1 MSWGSFW
8 SFIPAMMMARMV
20 KKRKLLKADPKHLV
34 GLEPLAVG
42 GLVEVVNP
50 YGSREVFVFPSMNV
64 SMN

>member
-1 MSWGSFW
+1 
-8 SFIPAMMMARMV
+8 MMMARMV